1 MAKTKERHFEDAIE
15 HHLVN
20 AGGWTKGNAVDVDR
34 QTAVVG
40 KDLFAFIESTQPELW
55 NDLRKHHKAGLES
68 VVLDTLIKALDS
80 RGSLDVLR
88 HGFKFFGKK
97 IECAY
102 FKPAHG
108 MNPDILAKYSKNRVV
123 LTRQLKFI
131 PDHEDSVDLG
141 LFVNG
146 FPVATAELKNPL

>member
-1 MAKTKERHFEDAIE
+1 MAKTKELHFEDAIE
-15 HHLVN
+15 HHLDHVGWLDQGQPQGLRPPDG
-20 AGGWTKGNAVDVDR
+20 ARLEGLLRVRGGDPTRDVDR
-34 QTAVVG
+34 AAQASPVEPGGVSPRHTGQGAR
-40 KDLFAFIESTQPELW
+40 L
-55 NDLRKHHKAGLES
+55 
-68 VVLDTLIKALDS
+68 

-108 MNPDILAKYSKNRVV
+108 MNPDILAKYAKNRLVV
-123 LTRQLKFI
+123 TRQVRFI
-131 PDHEDSVDLG
+131 EDGEESVDLA

-146 FPVATAELKNPL
+146 FPSRPPS